1 MSKFIIEGGRTLRG
15 EVSVSGAKNAVLPI
29 MAASVMADSPCVLHN
44 VPDLTDTKIMAEILK
59 GLGVK
64 VDRIGPDGSSLYI
77 DPRTLNRHVVDELLM
92 RQVRSSVFLMGPLLG
107 KVGKVQV
114 SYPGG
119 CDIGQRP
126 IDLHIKGLKSLGAT
140 FTEEHGQIIAERDR
154 WEGVDIHLDIPSV
167 GATENIMMGAALAKG
182 VTVIR
187 NAAKEPEIVDLQGF
201 LNSMGARI
209 RGAGTDVIRVEGVT
223 NLHGCEYTIMPDRI
237 EVGTFMVAAVITSGA
252 IWIENAL
259 PEHVQAVTAKLRE
272 VGAEIT
278 EKDRGLY
285 VKGTGRPKPTDVK
298 TLPYPGFPT
307 DMQPQ
312 MMALLSIAEG
322 TSVITET
329 IFDSRF
335 KQAEELGRMGAK
347 IRTEGRT
354 AIIKGVPRLS
364 GAMVEATDLR
374 SGASLV
380 LAGLSADGVTTVNG
394 IHNLDRGYERLE
406 AKLASLGASIKR
418 VLGDEPVHARLRV
431 TGMN

>member
-1 MSKFIIEGGRTLRG
+1 MSRFVIAGGKSLEG
-15 EVSVSGAKNAVLPI
+15 EVEVSGAKNAVLPI

-44 VPDLTDTKIMAEILK
+44 APDLADVRTMAEILR

-64 VDRIGPDGSSLYI
+64 VERTGPKGQSLYV
-77 DPRTLNRHVVDELLM
+77 DPAGMDNWAVDEMLM
-92 RQVRSSVFLMGPLLG
+92 RQVRSSIFLMGPLLA
-107 KVGKVQV
+107 KVGKVRV

-126 IDLHIKGLKSLGAT
+126 IDLHLKGLRALGASL
-140 FTEEHGQIIAERDR
+140 EESHGHITAEAGD
-154 WEGVDIHLDIPSV
+154 WCGVDIHLDMPSV
-167 GATENIMMGAALAKG
+167 GATENIMMGATMAEG

-201 LNSMGARI
+201 LNAMGARV
-209 RGAGTDVIRVEGVT
+209 RGAGTDVIRVEGVKS
-223 NLHGCEYTIMPDRI
+223 LKGAEYLVMPDRI
-237 EVGTFMVAAVITSGA
+237 EVGTFMAAAAITAGEICITNAVA
-252 IWIENAL
+252 
-259 PEHVQAVTAKLRE
+259 EHVQAVTSKLRE
-272 VGAEIT
+272 VGT
-278 EKDRGLY
+278 EVSILHKGIL
-285 VKGTGRPKPTDVK
+285 VKGSRRSRPTDLK

-322 TSVITET
+322 TSVISET
-329 IFDSRF
+329 IFESRF

-364 GAMVEATDLR
+364 GALVEATDLR

-380 LAGLSADGVTTVNG
+380 LAGLCADGNTILSG
-394 IHNLDRGYERLE
+394 IQKLDRGYENFE
-406 AKLASLGASIKR
+406 TKLANLGADI
-418 VLGDEPVHARLRV
+418 LRR
-431 TGMN
+431 N

>member
-1 MSKFIIEGGRTLRG
+1 MSRFVIDGPVRLHGTALAG
-15 EVSVSGAKNAVLPI
+15 GAKNAVLPI
-29 MAASVMADSPCVLHN
+29 MAASVMASEPCILHN
-44 VPDLTDTKIMAEILK
+44 APDLTDVRTMALILK
-59 GLGVK
+59 DLGAK
-64 VDRIGPDGSSLYI
+64 VERSGPDGSTLII
-77 DPRTLNRHVVDELLM
+77 DPRTIDRHVVDEMLM

-107 KVGKVQV
+107 RMGRVQV

-126 IDLHIKGLKSLGAT
+126 IDLHIKGLKALGAS
-140 FTEEHGQIIAERDR
+140 FLEEHGHIIAGRDR
-154 WEGVDIHLDIPSV
+154 WEGVDIHLDMPSV
-167 GATENIMMGAALAKG
+167 GATENIMMGACLASG

-201 LNSMGARI
+201 LNCMGGKV
-209 RGAGTDVIRVEGVT
+209 RGAGTDVVRIEGVDS
-223 NLHGCEYTIMPDRI
+223 LKGAEYSVMVDRI
-237 EVGTFMVAAVITSGA
+237 EVGTLMVAAAITGGDVL
-252 IWIENAL
+252 IPNAVS
-259 PEHVQAVTAKLRE
+259 EHVQAITSKLRE
-272 VGAEIT
+272 VGAEVVFNGHGI
-278 EKDRGLY
+278 R
-285 VKGTGRPKPTDVK
+285 VAARGRPRATDLK

-335 KQAEELGRMGAK
+335 KQAEELGRMGAR

-364 GAMVEATDLR
+364 GARVEATDLR

-380 LAGLSADGVTTVNG
+380 LAGLCAEGRTVVCGV
-394 IHNLDRGYERLE
+394 HNVDRGYQRFEE
-406 AKLASLGASIKR
+406 KLASLGAKVAR
-418 VLGDEPVHARLRV
+418 VE
-431 TGMN
+431 